1 MIKKACYLLT
11 ILALSSCRIFGPTNG
26 KTSKLFVDST
36 KKDCLQVK
44 YTEKET
50 EWSSLCQPINGFDY
64 EVGYTYA
71 LEVVKIKIAK
81 SKKTETSGE
90 YRYTLSRVIRKTP
103 NLTENGIY
111 AYIQTNHG
119 DIVGKLEMDKAPLT
133 TANFVG
139 LAEGSLTN
147 SSRAQGVPYYDS
159 LIFHRIIP
167 NFMIQGGDPTGT
179 GSGGPGYKFKNEIHP
194 SLKHNKPGVF
204 SMANSGPN
212 TNGSQFFITH
222 KATPWL
228 DGGYNIFGQVVLG
241 QKYITLMGGLPRG
254 RGDRPNEPVV
264 MSKVTIIRIGDAAKA
279 FNANDTFQRLK

>member
-1 MIKKACYLLT
+1 M
-11 ILALSSCRIFGPTNG
+11 
-26 KTSKLFVDST
+26 
-36 KKDCLQVK
+36 K
-44 YTEKET
+44 YAEKET
-50 EWSSLCQPINGFDY
+50 EWSPLCQPINGFDY
-64 EVGYTYA
+64 EAGYTYV
-71 LEVVKIKIAK
+71 LEVSKTKIPKGER
-81 SKKTETSGE
+81 TETSGMHS
-90 YRYTLSRVIRKTP
+90 YTLTQIIQKSPDLK
-103 NLTENGIY
+103 EEGIY
-111 AYIQTNHG
+111 AHIQTNYG

-147 SSRAQGVPYYDS
+147 TFRAQGVPYYDS

-194 SLKHNKPGVF
+194 SLKHDKPGVF

-241 QKYITLMGGLPRG
+241 QKYITLMGSLPRN
-254 RGDRPNEPVV
+254 RGDRPKEPVV
-264 MSKVTIIRIGDAAKA
+264 MHKVTIIRIGDAAKA
-279 FNANDTFQRLK
+279 FDANDTFQRLK

>member
-1 MIKKACYLLT
+1 MTKKVFLFLN
-11 ILALSSCRIFGPTNG
+11 ILALTSCGIFQPNKV
-26 KTSKLFVDST
+26 KTSKLLVASS
-36 KKDCLQVK
+36 KKDCLKVK
-44 YTEKET
+44 NAEKET
-50 EWSSLCQPINGFDY
+50 EWSSLCLPIAGFDY
-64 EVGYTYA
+64 ETGYNYE
-71 LEVVKIKIAK
+71 LEVVKTKIAK
-81 SKKTETSGE
+81 NGKTETSGA
-90 YRYTLSRVIRKTP
+90 YYYALSRVIQKSP
-103 NLTENGIY
+103 DLSEDGIY
-111 AYIQTNHG
+111 AYIQTNYG

-147 SSRAQGVPYYDS
+147 SFRNKGIPYYDS

-194 SLKHNKPGVF
+194 SLRHDKPGVF

-241 QKYITLMGGLPRG
+241 QKYINLMGSLPRNK
-254 RGDRPNEPVV
+254 GDRPKEPVK
-264 MSKVTIIRIGDAAKA
+264 MYKVTIIRIGEAAKA
-279 FNANDTFQRLK
+279 FDANDTFYRLK